1 MSHMSH
7 REICIGVPDTKARAH
22 ILKVMT
28 KKVRPVSLHLAS
40 NAFTSTHSQVVA
52 PKKSLPNLTNPLC
65 LSSMPLLCLPST
77 LFLYR

>member
-1 MSHMSH
+1 MAH

-28 KKVRPVSLHLAS
+28 KKVRPLSLHLAS

-65 LSSMPLLCLPST
+65 LPSMPLLCLSST
-77 LFLYR
+77 LLLYR

>member
-40 NAFTSTHSQVVA
+40 NALTSTHSQVVA
-52 PKKSLPNLTNPLC
+52 PKKSLPNLTKPLC
-65 LSSMPLLCLPST
+65 LSSMPLLYFSFT
-77 LFLYR
+77 LLLYR